1 MVVLFSPNRF
11 VGLVHTTPC
20 LSHCIDTNQ
29 KVINFM
35 TREQLKI
42 LLTSCPK
49 QWIVGPAGSGKTWLL
64 EEKVF
69 ELAHRSLIRDENTD
83 GNNKILVLCFN
94 RPLCQHLKN
103 QFRSRL
109 EDPLQGEDIASVID
123 VMTYDKFLCDR
134 LGVPVQLGDYEKKA
148 LISQKYARLQQAS
161 AAPKCCYQHIFVDEG
176 QDLYFAKWPE
186 LLQLFLQ
193 KDEDEDEDDEPHFLW
208 VMYDSNQHV
217 QPSAEKFCCFR
228 KYWMNS
234 GRLTNV
240 LRNTENI
247 FNMSKKYYFST
258 MCRKLE
264 LGHKIVGHNVVL
276 DDSLPEQW
284 KLEEGA
290 QLVAEHV
297 QKLQGQNVQM
307 KDICVLSEDVPK
319 RDTLAAELRKQGIAC
334 QDAEDH
340 IQTENPAVIVESI
353 RRFKG
358 LESKVVIMFYP
369 LNTNTP
375 DQLNGLLY
383 SAISRCSCYLLIL
396 STKTGCQPVKSNLIG
411 KSQLSPMTGTKRA
424 LESTSSPAESK
435 RPALVPE
442 QGRPM

>member
-1 MVVLFSPNRF
+1 
-11 VGLVHTTPC
+11 
-20 LSHCIDTNQ
+20 
-29 KVINFM
+29 M

-64 EEKVF
+64 QEKVL
-69 ELAHRSLIRDENTD
+69 ELAHHSLMHDENTD

-94 RPLCQHLKN
+94 RPLHQHLNN

-109 EDPLQGEDIASVID
+109 EAPLQGEDVASVID
-123 VMTYDKFLCDR
+123 VMTYDKFLFYC
-134 LGVPVQLGDYEKKA
+134 LGVPVQLNGYEKKK
-148 LISQKYARLQQAS
+148 LIEQKYARLKAS
-161 AAPKCCYQHIFVDEG
+161 AVPKCRYRHIFVDEG

-217 QPSAEKFCCFR
+217 QPSAEKFRCFR
-228 KYWMNS
+228 KYLKNS
-234 GRLTNV
+234 SRLTNV

-247 FNMSKKYYFST
+247 FNMSKKYYSST
-258 MCRKLE
+258 MCPKLE

-319 RDTLAAELRKQGIAC
+319 RDLLTAELRKQGIAC

-340 IQTENPAVIVESI
+340 IQTENQAVIVESI

-375 DQLNGLLY
+375 EQLNGLLY

-396 STKTGCQPVKSNLIG
+396 STKTGCQLVKSNLIG

-435 RPALVPE
+435 RPALIPE